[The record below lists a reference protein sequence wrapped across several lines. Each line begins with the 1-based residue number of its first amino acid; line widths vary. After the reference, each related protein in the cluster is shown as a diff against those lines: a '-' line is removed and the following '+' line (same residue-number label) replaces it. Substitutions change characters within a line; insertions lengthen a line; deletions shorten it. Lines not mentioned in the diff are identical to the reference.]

1 GYNGFYSA
9 DNFFMIAQ
17 KKMHYHSKGKTCG
30 YYMRIV
36 FFFSSLIQSLI
47 IVSLVL
53 FLLYGQKPDSAS
65 TSRLQELEER
75 FSQLSIDNVA
85 LTKQRKNLTIL
96 LNTTLS
102 IKARNEW
109 DLARFHYYSNVSA
122 VLIKDMDKKLNRAIL
137 SGPCSRSKSD
147 IFSMLIEQMR
157 ARIGLVEANFTQTT
171 QRLRRE
177 MDQIAKDRDNLNLQA
192 ISLRRDKFTHEKE
205 VEFCRQK
212 CKSDFEESLSGV
224 SNVTKAFLK
233 KVDSLFPAHIAFQLT
248 CPKQREH
255 LEQIRS
261 NCSSLS
267 KEVEDKFQHYLNS
280 VGQQVSSIQTENS
293 RLKAENWRMSE
304 DYRWCSQNRS
314 GLIQQ
319 HRQTLDKVQQKHDQ
333 AMERVLMEKLNLN
346 GEIRVLNNSTS
357 FGSTS
362 SVSRTSSSQSGWNL
376 FGGGGSSS
384 SSSSSS
390 SGSQL
395 SRTGSTLS
403 FGSSGSTYSKPGS
416 TGGLSTNYGSTGS
429 NPSGSTS
436 GTGSNKPTLI
446 GRVSSTSGTTGT
458 NASLSGTGLSRS
470 TTSAKT
476 SSSSSSNGSTSK
488 SNSALS
494 WFGFGS
500 SSSSKSGSGTEKGP
514 STGNSYGGTGVS
526 GTGRTSGLGAG
537 PGKYK

>member
-1 GYNGFYSA
+1 
-9 DNFFMIAQ
+9 
-17 KKMHYHSKGKTCG
+17 
-30 YYMRIV
+30 
-36 FFFSSLIQSLI
+36 
-47 IVSLVL
+47 
-53 FLLYGQKPDSAS
+53 
-65 TSRLQELEER
+65 
-75 FSQLSIDNVA
+75 
-85 LTKQRKNLTIL
+85 
-96 LNTTLS
+96 
-102 IKARNEW
+102 
-109 DLARFHYYSNVSA
+109 
-122 VLIKDMDKKLNRAIL
+122 
-137 SGPCSRSKSD
+137 
-147 IFSMLIEQMR
+147 MLIEQMR

-346 GEIRVLNNSTS
+346 GEIRVLNNSVNYRSKEVAHLQEQLKQLNMTCMYKVRKQLVIN
-357 FGSTS
+357 G
-362 SVSRTSSSQSGWNL
+362 RT
-376 FGGGGSSS
+376 
-384 SSSSSS
+384 
-390 SGSQL
+390 
-395 SRTGSTLS
+395 
-403 FGSSGSTYSKPGS
+403 
-416 TGGLSTNYGSTGS
+416 
-429 NPSGSTS
+429 
-436 GTGSNKPTLI
+436 NKPH
-446 GRVSSTSGTTGT
+446 SD
-458 NASLSGTGLSRS
+458 
-470 TTSAKT
+470 
-476 SSSSSSNGSTSK
+476 
-488 SNSALS
+488 
-494 WFGFGS
+494 
-500 SSSSKSGSGTEKGP
+500 
-514 STGNSYGGTGVS
+514 Y
-526 GTGRTSGLGAG
+526 SGLLINIKQNLHFGQ
-537 PGKYK
+537 KSCSF